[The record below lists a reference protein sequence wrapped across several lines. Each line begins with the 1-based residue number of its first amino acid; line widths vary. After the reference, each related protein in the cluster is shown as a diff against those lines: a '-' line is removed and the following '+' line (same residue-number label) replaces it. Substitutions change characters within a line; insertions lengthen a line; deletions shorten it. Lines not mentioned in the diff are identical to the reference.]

1 MSAAAK
7 PGSHEAGSHRPATPE
22 SATPEPETP
31 GAAPPVQL
39 GHAYEAA
46 LAHQAAQAHQNTG
59 SDPLRLCV
67 FATVAL
73 LTWLTGPV
81 AVAAFAVLGLVGY
94 VRARRAGLLRS
105 RCALGDTRLV
115 IAYLALLLTSALAAV
130 GWHVVSLFH

>member
-1 MSAAAK
+1 MST
-7 PGSHEAGSHRPATPE
+7 PPEPATPE
-22 SATPEPETP
+22 PPMPESAAPEP
-31 GAAPPVQL
+31 APPLRL

-46 LAHQAAQAHQNTG
+46 LAHQAAQSHEAAQSQQNTG

-73 LTWLTGPV
+73 LAWLTGPV

-130 GWHVVSLFH
+130 GWHVVSLFR